1 MVKATGSSG
10 SAVDG
15 PAYQRAVLEE
25 PWKVFGIYSC
35 ILQGGLPTY
44 PSVRDQA
51 GAHGRN
57 RWWSSR
63 YAAGS
68 MELRYTLMSMECPC
82 RKIPSSL
89 SWLPDKWKISFI
101 LSQEKSIGLENGGRS
116 QIRGQGPVT
125 GGSCHTWGQG
135 PGTHRQE
142 PGPGGR
148 DLGPRV
154 VLVFRIRSLRIRVD
168 IETPMGMEIGDD
180 PGFIAVFYCD
190 HEAEVKSEA
199 EASIITEP
207 KASIDEKFGA
217 MIHKKFGAT
226 IHEELEA
233 ASNSDHANKID
244 DFPDRC
250 INSWENDYYQYSF
263 AIQTAIPSKR
273 KISAMVPDEYYEDYR
288 EEEIIEGE
296 TSIEGNNKTSIDTHH
311 GVESDAR
318 AEHSTSIDKRGQP
331 SIYGLFEFGHIV
343 YDPGGNRIFKWER
356 RDEYGVYIDEHRYAR
371 APDSTIIHVSTEDI
385 RDILER
391 ATMHGQAH
399 RCLPDHAEKFTRNL
413 PKLGRYSRADIDDMV
428 HRIYRAHEMS
438 LDDTYR
444 RLDDVYYPL
453 NDINERFTIHMDEL
467 KEEMD
472 VIQSH
477 NANRSEASID
487 GYTRP
492 SIDNRHASS
501 RGRLVTVKL
510 LEDKLD
516 EVIKREEKFTRA
528 LPKLG
533 TYSRADINDIVHER
547 AHEILLDDSYRRL
560 DNVYY
565 PLNDNIE
572 RLTTRMDELKKE
584 IDVIR
589 RHTAIRSEASI
600 DGYTRPSIENSHASL
615 TGRLVTLK
623 LLEDKLDENIF
634 SQNLM

>member
-68 MELRYTLMSMECPC
+68 MELRYALMSMECPC

-101 LSQEKSIGLENGGRS
+101 LSQEKSIGLEDGGRS

-125 GGSCHTWGQG
+125 GGSCHTWG
-135 PGTHRQE
+135 
-142 PGPGGR
+142 
-148 DLGPRV
+148 
-154 VLVFRIRSLRIRVD
+154 IRSLGIRVD

-180 PGFIAVFYCD
+180 PGFTAVFYCD

-199 EASIITEP
+199 EALIITEP

-226 IHEELEA
+226 IKRRVGSSE
-233 ASNSDHANKID
+233 
-244 DFPDRC
+244 
-250 INSWENDYYQYSF
+250 QYF

-296 TSIEGNNKTSIDTHH
+296 ISIEGNNKTSIDTHH

-331 SIYGLFEFGHIV
+331 SIYVLFEFGHIV

-356 RDEYGVYIDEHRYAR
+356 RDEYGVYIDEHRCAR
-371 APDSTIIHVSTEDI
+371 APDGTIIHVSTEDI

-413 PKLGRYSRADIDDMV
+413 PKLGKYSRADIDDMV

-492 SIDNRHASS
+492 SIDNRHVSL

-516 EVIKREEKFTRA
+516 EVSLSQDLMREDFSQTLEDVEEAIHARLRMSKEDVDTCFPTTSHPPPYSTTNFQKREEKFTRA

-572 RLTTRMDELKKE
+572 RLTTLMDGLKKE

-600 DGYTRPSIENSHASL
+600 DGYTRPSIENSHASW
-615 TGRLVTLK
+615 TGRLVTL
-623 LLEDKLDENIF
+623 EDVEETTHARLRM
-634 SQNLM
+634 Q